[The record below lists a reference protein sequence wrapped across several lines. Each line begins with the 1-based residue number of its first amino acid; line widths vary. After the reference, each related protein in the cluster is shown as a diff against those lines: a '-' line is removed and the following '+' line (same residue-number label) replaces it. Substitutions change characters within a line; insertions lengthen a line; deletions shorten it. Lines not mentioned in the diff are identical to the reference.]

1 MVSLRFSA
9 ICLGM
14 CLAFSGHAQ
23 KKEIYHKG
31 WIDFNKNG
39 RRIFMKTLPSLWKSG
54 WRTCFPK

>member
-1 MVSLRFSA
+1 MVSLRFTA
-9 ICLGM
+9 ICLGI
-14 CLAFSGHAQ
+14 CVAFSGHAQ

-39 RRIFMKTLPSLWKSG
+39 RKDIYEDPASLWKSG